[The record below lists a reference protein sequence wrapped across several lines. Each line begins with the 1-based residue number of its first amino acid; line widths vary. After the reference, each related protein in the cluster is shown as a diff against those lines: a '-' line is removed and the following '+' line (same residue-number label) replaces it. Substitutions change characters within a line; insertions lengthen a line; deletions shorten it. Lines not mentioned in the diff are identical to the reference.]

1 VIVCE
6 EYGFC
11 FLHIPKCG
19 GSTVR
24 EQIASL
30 DSFGGEF
37 GGFHG
42 ITHAISDG
50 PQQKAHLPIREIEFH
65 FPEVYER
72 IVPLEKFAIVRDPHQ
87 RFLSA
92 FSQRAREVHGRFV
105 GEMSNRA
112 IQEDF
117 AVIRAHLHERPDLPS
132 FPFRHF
138 VRQVAFTHHEGRPF
152 VDHVV
157 PLERIGELIDHL
169 SIRTGQPLVREFHS
183 NKTITFRH
191 PSTKTS
197 LVSLKDLVKR
207 YAPLPVYNRLKEA
220 GLKLFTV
227 QGFPRAVLDVL
238 DRANFRDFVYT
249 HYAEDFE
256 VRALANTHNTLKVP
270 SDAH

>member
-1 VIVCE
+1 
-6 EYGFC
+6 
-11 FLHIPKCG
+11 
-19 GSTVR
+19 
-24 EQIASL
+24 
-30 DSFGGEF
+30 
-37 GGFHG
+37 
-42 ITHAISDG
+42 
-50 PQQKAHLPIREIEFH
+50 
-65 FPEVYER
+65 
-72 IVPLEKFAIVRDPHQ
+72 
-87 RFLSA
+87 
-92 FSQRAREVHGRFV
+92 
-105 GEMSNRA
+105 
-112 IQEDF
+112 
-117 AVIRAHLHERPDLPS
+117 
-132 FPFRHF
+132 